1 LSFACKVA
9 KVRGI
14 TRSTASV
21 KVANSTM
28 RVGCKPLIEAV
39 GLYSTRYA
47 SHLCTRGAICPLGRS
62 RPRLWGSRRRIRRK
76 GRRRHRVNV
85 WMGVVLRLGSF
96 SSSSSFMWSASEYYR
111 TGRASSTSQWEAPTR
126 VNLFNC
132 TLLLCCVMLRYAML
146 RHFYCFLLCISLL
159 LGGRSRYFAVCPG
172 FYRQSIFFSFFFTEH
187 SCLWNSHS
195 YLLNK
200 L

>member
-47 SHLCTRGAICPLGRS
+47 SHLCTRGGDLSARQIAAEAV
-62 RPRLWGSRRRIRRK
+62 RI
-76 GRRRHRVNV
+76 
-85 WMGVVLRLGSF
+85 
-96 SSSSSFMWSASEYYR
+96 
-111 TGRASSTSQWEAPTR
+111 
-126 VNLFNC
+126 
-132 TLLLCCVMLRYAML
+132 
-146 RHFYCFLLCISLL
+146 
-159 LGGRSRYFAVCPG
+159 
-172 FYRQSIFFSFFFTEH
+172 
-187 SCLWNSHS
+187 
-195 YLLNK
+195 
-200 L
+200 